1 MAIDTQPAS
10 VDTLL
15 IPEFQEALTLETATP
30 PRAILRGQ
38 IRVMAPDEYSVYRE
52 QLGNA
57 RGIDGRIINKSKADM
72 TSILEQAA
80 SVGSQYLS
88 LPKYERL
95 LKKPRELPN
104 PLLVSQNLQHIGEIK
119 LKRWLLKLLQPKRG
133 CLMTSIESWM
143 QLITL
148 STTILHG

>member
-1 MAIDTQPAS
+1 
-10 VDTLL
+10 
-15 IPEFQEALTLETATP
+15 
-30 PRAILRGQ
+30 
-38 IRVMAPDEYSVYRE
+38 
-52 QLGNA
+52 
-57 RGIDGRIINKSKADM
+57 M

-88 LPKYERL
+88 LPKYEG

-104 PLLVSQNLQHIGEIK
+104 PLFVSQNLQHIGEIK

-148 STTILHG
+148 STTILDGLENSWRNWNWKWIMLLSRGSKNIQRRRRHEKLCWYLVRDEQRRCWDFFPNKYSFTSILAKTSKMSS